1 MSVTSATN
9 ATKSGEGTERVV
21 GMEVSTPS
29 MLRVSRSGSC
39 LSSETGSDIVTE
51 DCWGAMILQRFVTVR
66 LVLLRS
72 ERSTCQ

>member
-1 MSVTSATN
+1 MSVTSTTS
-9 ATKSGEGTERVV
+9 ATKSGEGKERVV

-39 LSSETGSDIVTE
+39 LSSEIGSDIGTE
-51 DCWGAMILQRFVTVR
+51 DCCGPMILQRFVTVR
-66 LVLLRS
+66 LILLRS